1 MSPERKSVR
10 ARFWMRVGQLV
21 GEALR
26 AWRRDSWILGGL
38 AFVGVLID
46 WVRGRVLSV

>member
-10 ARFWMRVGQLV
+10 AWFWMIVGQFV

-38 AFVGVLID
+38 AFVGVLRD
-46 WVRGRVLSV
+46 RMRGKVLSV